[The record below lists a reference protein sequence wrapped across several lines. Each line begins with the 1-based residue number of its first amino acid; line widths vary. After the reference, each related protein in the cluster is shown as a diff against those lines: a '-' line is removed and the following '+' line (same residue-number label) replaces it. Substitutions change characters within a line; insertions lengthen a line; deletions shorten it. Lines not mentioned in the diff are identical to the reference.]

1 MKNWFIWCLSVCLLG
16 ACGVAE
22 MGAATAVNAKQQAEQ
37 AKLAKETADKLKQDI
52 EAASKANEERLRKMD
67 ASAKE

>member
-1 MKNWFIWCLSVCLLG
+1 
-16 ACGVAE
+16 

-37 AKLAKETADKLKQDI
+37 AKLAKETADKLKQDL

-67 ASAKE
+67 ASNASTKE